1 MTLIL
6 VRVKRKVHE
15 EAGKQNIYFFFTLA
29 VIALLR
35 QEEKGETD
43 IAREINPLI
52 MFGDIDFVRVFFFFF
67 LIKHG
72 MVYFL
77 SI

>member
-52 MFGDIDFVRVFFFFF
+52 MFGDIDFVCGFFF